1 MKKLISNLLIG
12 LFCFANTAFGE
23 IPEPPLNYLMNGKYS
38 WKIDGPN
45 GIPGKAILY
54 YDLPPYFD
62 GVPDLVLAFT
72 VYSVDHKPCLPKNIM
87 TAKYIF
93 LNTGCKTDA
102 PVVYVLE
109 RPNFAARMFRYCEL
123 QGLCLGWLFTGGK
136 KEAP

>member
-1 MKKLISNLLIG
+1 MSKMSVLLIG
-12 LFCFANTAFGE
+12 FFCFVNTAFSE
-23 IPEPPLNYLMNGKYS
+23 IPEPPLSYLMEGGYS
-38 WKIDGPN
+38 WKIDDPN

-72 VYSVDHKPCLPKNIM
+72 VYSVNHQPCLPKNIM

-93 LNTGCKTDA
+93 LNAACKTKS
-102 PVVYVLE
+102 PLVYVLE
-109 RPNFAARMFRYCEL
+109 RPNFAARMFRLCEL
-123 QGLCLGWLFTGGK
+123 RDLCFGWLFTESG